1 MIGFQGQMGHED
13 KLAKLVKLM
22 YDFLAIELEKE
33 EWCDLEFT
41 EVAAWLCT
49 MSFNVQPNTPLRQK
63 QVKYAIKMLQE
74 LLKD

>member
-1 MIGFQGQMGHED
+1 VLFRS
-13 KLAKLVKLM
+13 
-22 YDFLAIELEKE
+22 
-33 EWCDLEFT
+33 